1 MERTDCVELI
11 PCPFCG
17 SEAYAYEIPPHK
29 HVIPMGIP
37 DCGGEFLIP
46 FYSSSLLHF
55 LSLFLTPL
63 RYILYILQ
71 KIVRYIGNI
80 DTI

>member
-37 DCGGEFLIP
+37 DCGGEAFVECTKCTAAVSRTDLKNAIENWN
-46 FYSSSLLHF
+46 
-55 LSLFLTPL
+55 
-63 RYILYILQ
+63 RR
-71 KIVRYIGNI
+71 V
-80 DTI
+80 